1 MTNESL
7 VRTRVSWVAP
17 INNLLTITAAKSKRY
32 DEICIENMI
41 KIERDMGTLETI
53 NTLFYPAVQYLGLCY
68 LQHSIIN
75 IGVNYDTFRKSLA
88 TFLDYKFY
96 SIKST
101 DNYFLEKQT

>member
-1 MTNESL
+1 
-7 VRTRVSWVAP
+7 
-17 INNLLTITAAKSKRY
+17 
-32 DEICIENMI
+32 MI

-88 TFLDYKFY
+88 TFLDYSDYSIVYRFY
-96 SIKST
+96 SIKSMV
-101 DNYFLEKQT
+101 NYFLEFF